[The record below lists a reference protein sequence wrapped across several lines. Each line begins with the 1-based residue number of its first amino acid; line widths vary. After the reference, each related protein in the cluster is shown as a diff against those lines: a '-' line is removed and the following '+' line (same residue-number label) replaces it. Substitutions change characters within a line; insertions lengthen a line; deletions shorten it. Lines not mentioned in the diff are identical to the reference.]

1 MNAPVSNEAKSVS
14 GFIKPLGRYRWG
26 ICALLFFVIT
36 INYIDR
42 QIIGVLKPVIEVE
55 MGWSEVDYGNI
66 VTAFQA
72 SYGIG
77 LLVVGRWLDLVGT
90 RKGMAIA
97 IFLWSLAAAS
107 HAFAKGILGFVL
119 ARIAL
124 GLAES
129 AAYPGAVKSVAEWF
143 PKRERALGVGILNA
157 GANVGVLLTPI
168 IAIGIAG
175 AYGWRAAFLVT
186 GLLGF
191 VVLWGWLRFFRQP
204 ADHVEVTDE
213 ERAWI
218 GQDGEDAAGP
228 PLGWKDAIRQ
238 RQAWFFICGKF
249 FTDPVWYLFLFW
261 LPDFLATTQG
271 MELFP
276 KGDSGILATIGPAL
290 IVVYLLADIGSI
302 AGGWLSSH
310 LVNRGWSVNRARK
323 TTLFVAALFALPLV
337 TVASVPE
344 PWMAVLLIGLGTA
357 AHQAF
362 SSNIFTMIA
371 DMYPRRAVATIAGMG
386 GAAGAIGGIL
396 IAQATG
402 WTLELTGSYVPIVIY
417 AGLGYLIAF
426 AVIQMLVP
434 RMAPATMQLDP
445 VAGPETAAA

>member
-1 MNAPVSNEAKSVS
+1 MATGAARA
-14 GFIKPLGRYRWG
+14 KPLGRYRWG

-42 QIIGVLKPVIEVE
+42 QIIGVLKPVIEDDL
-55 MGWSEVDYGNI
+55 GWSEVDYGNI

-72 SYGIG
+72 SYGVG
-77 LLVVGRWLDLVGT
+77 LLVVGRWLDRVGT
-90 RKGMAIA
+90 RKGIAIA
-97 IFLWSLAAAS
+97 IALWSLAACF
-107 HAFAKGILGFVL
+107 HAAARSVLAFIL

-124 GLAES
+124 GIAES
-129 AAYPGAVKSVAEWF
+129 AAYPGAVKSIAEWF
-143 PKRERALGVGILNA
+143 PRRERALGVGILNA

-175 AYGWRAAFLVT
+175 VYGWRAAFLAT
-186 GLLGF
+186 GMLGF
-191 VVLWGWLRFFRQP
+191 LVLWAWLRFFREP
-204 ADHVEVTDE
+204 KDHVQLSLE
-213 ERAWI
+213 EREWI
-218 GQDGEDAAGP
+218 DQDGEDAAGTA
-228 PLGWKDAIRQ
+228 LTWKDAIRQ
-238 RQAWFFICGKF
+238 RQTWFFICGKF

-261 LPDFLATTQG
+261 LPDFLNKTQG

-276 KGDSGILATIGPAL
+276 KDGTGVLATIGPAL
-290 IVVYLLADIGSI
+290 IAVYLLADIGSI

-310 LVNRGWSVNRARK
+310 LIGRGWSVNRARK
-323 TTLFVAALFALPLV
+323 TTLFVAALLALPMV

-344 PWMAVLLIGLGTA
+344 AWMAVLLIGLGTA

-371 DMYPRRAVATIAGMG
+371 DMYPRRAVATVAGMG
-386 GAAGAIGGIL
+386 GTGGAIGGIL

-417 AGLGYLIAF
+417 AGLGYMIAF
-426 AVIQMLVP
+426 LAIQTLVP
-434 RMAPATMQLDP
+434 KMEPAPIDR
-445 VAGPETAAA
+445 

>member
-1 MNAPVSNEAKSVS
+1 MTAAAGTMSNLSR
-14 GFIKPLGRYRWG
+14 PLGKYRWG

-42 QIIGVLKPVIEVE
+42 QIIGVLKPVIEE
-55 MGWSEVDYGNI
+55 DMGWSEVDYGNI

-77 LLVVGRWLDLVGT
+77 LLVVGRWLDRVGT
-90 RKGMAIA
+90 RKGIAIA
-97 IFLWSLAAAS
+97 IALWSLAACF
-107 HAFAKGILGFVL
+107 HAAARSVLAFIL

-124 GLAES
+124 GVAES

-157 GANVGVLLTPI
+157 GANVGVLLTPV
-168 IAIGIAG
+168 IAIGVAG
-175 AYGWRAAFLVT
+175 VYGWRAAFLVT
-186 GLLGF
+186 GLIGF
-191 VVLWGWLRFFRQP
+191 VVLWAWLRFFREP
-204 ADHVEVTDE
+204 RDHQSLTEE
-213 ERAWI
+213 ERQWI
-218 GQDGEDAAGP
+218 EQDGEDASGK
-228 PLGWKDAIRQ
+228 PLGWKTAFRQ

-261 LPDFLATTQG
+261 LPDFLSRTQG

-276 KGDSGILATIGPAL
+276 TAESGILATIGPAL
-290 IVVYLLADIGSI
+290 IGVYLLADIGSI
-302 AGGWLSSH
+302 AGGWFSSH
-310 LVNRGWSVNRARK
+310 LVARGWSINRARK
-323 TTLFVAALFALPLV
+323 TTLFIAALCALPMV
-337 TVASVPE
+337 IVASVPE

-386 GAAGAIGGIL
+386 GAAGAVGGIL

-417 AGLGYLIAF
+417 AGLGYMIAF
-426 AVIQMLVP
+426 VAIQLLVP
-434 RMAPATMQLDP
+434 RMRPASLD
-445 VAGPETAAA
+445 

>member
-1 MNAPVSNEAKSVS
+1 M
-14 GFIKPLGRYRWG
+14 GDGDLLKPAGKYRWG
-26 ICALLFFVIT
+26 ICALIFFVIT

-42 QIIGVLKPVIEVE
+42 QIIGVLKPIIEDDL
-55 MGWSEVDYGNI
+55 GWSEVDYGNI

-77 LLVVGRWLDLVGT
+77 LLVVGRWLDKVGT
-90 RKGMAIA
+90 RKGVALAIA
-97 IFLWSLAAAS
+97 LWSIAACFHAAARS
-107 HAFAKGILGFVL
+107 VL
-119 ARIAL
+119 AFIIARMAL
-124 GLAES
+124 GVAES
-129 AAYPGAVKSVAEWF
+129 AGYPGAVKGIAEWF
-143 PKRERALGVGILNA
+143 PRRERALGVGILNA

-168 IAIGIAG
+168 IAIVIAG
-175 AYGWRAAFLVT
+175 TYGWQAAFLVT
-186 GLLGF
+186 GALGF
-191 VVLWGWLRFFRQP
+191 VVLWAWLKFYRSP
-204 ADHVEVTDE
+204 ADHPDVSAE

-218 GQDGEDAAGP
+218 EQDGESDVGRQ
-228 PLGWKDAIRQ
+228 LTWSEAIRQ
-238 RQAWFFICGKF
+238 PQAWYFICGKF

-261 LPDFLATTQG
+261 LPDFLSKTQG
-271 MELFP
+271 LELFP

-290 IVVYLLADIGSI
+290 IGVYLLADVGSI

-310 LVNRGWSVNRARK
+310 LISRGWSVNRARK
-323 TTLFVAALFALPLV
+323 TTLFGAALLAVPLV

-362 SSNIFTMIA
+362 SSNIFTMIS
-371 DMYPRRAVATIAGMG
+371 DLYPRRAVATIAGMG
-386 GAAGAIGGIL
+386 GLAGSIGGIL

-426 AVIQMLVP
+426 AAIQFLVP
-434 RMAPATMQLDP
+434 KMTP
-445 VAGPETAAA
+445 VDLND